1 MARVLHV
8 LRVGRVVHKRRVFR
22 SVAEPAPRAQRG
34 RWRSSARPARST
46 FRFHF
51 PNFARTSTSVL
62 PSTTRV
68 ARIHIRRIVLPTGC
82 GMAHVA
88 ASVDHRVLIVVLCE
102 QMIEVLAS
110 FGLAPT
116 AATMVGG
123 GRDRA
128 TDADIDAARVVVTRR
143 TSSTSPSSSTFSSTR
158 RTSSADL
165 VDDSELGPESPA
177 GSSESSDT
185 SDSTGLARDGYA
197 AVRAATTLAS
207 ARLFSATLDVPD
219 GAERCAR

>member
-51 PNFARTSTSVL
+51 PNFARTS
-62 PSTTRV
+62 TRV